1 MIEAARLHIATM
13 ILIEVVELIVHI
25 DWPWNVLSDFE
36 WNCANRVLEI
46 TLCLII
52 VVLNNHLL
60 YLITHYVEQYPEA
73 QENNTEDSKCDH
85 G

>member
-1 MIEAARLHIATM
+1 MIEAARFHIATM

-25 DWPWNVLSDFE
+25 DWPWNVVSDLKGD
-36 WNCANRVLEI
+36 CANGVLEV
-46 TLCLII
+46 TLSLII

-60 YLITHYVEQYPEA
+60 YLITHYVEQDPEA
-73 QENNTEDSKCDH
+73 QENDTEDSKCDH